1 MQLLQP
7 SLADVFKARQQIR
20 TTIQHTPLIKSHSL
34 TDFMGC
40 EIYLKLE
47 SLQTTGSFKLRGATN
62 KILSLTEAEKVR
74 GVIAVSSGNHGRA
87 VAYVANKHGIP
98 AVICVSETVPENK
111 VSAIRALGAR
121 VEVRGKT
128 YDQATEIAID
138 LQQEHGL
145 TMIHPFD
152 DPFVIAG
159 QGTIGLEI
167 IDQVPDM
174 DAVIV
179 PLSGGGLLGGIAL
192 TLKSI
197 NPRIKTIGVS
207 MDQGAAMV
215 ESLKAGRVVEIVE
228 EPSLADALIGGLGPE
243 NRYTFKLNQ
252 KFVDQSILVSEE
264 EIAMGMTYALE
275 KEHLVVEGGG
285 AVGIGALLAA
295 KIPDLVG
302 KIVLVISGSNV
313 SLETLVG
320 CAGKIYPYQKEVH
333 GIID

>member
-7 SLADVFKARQQIR
+7 TLAEIFKARQRIL

-34 TDFMGC
+34 TDFTGC
-40 EIYLKLE
+40 EVYLKLE

-62 KILSLTEAEKVR
+62 KILSLNEADRAR

-121 VEVRGKT
+121 VEVRGRT
-128 YDQATEIAID
+128 YDEATEIAIG

-167 IDQVPDM
+167 MDHVPGI

-197 NPRIKTIGVS
+197 NPKIKTIGVS
-207 MDQGAAMV
+207 MEQGAAMV
-215 ESLKAGRVVEIVE
+215 ESLNAGMVVEVVE
-228 EPSLADALIGGLGPE
+228 EPSLADALIGGLGHE

-252 KFVDQSILVSEE
+252 QFVDQTILVGEE

-285 AVGIGALLAA
+285 AVGIGALLAG
-295 KIPDLVG
+295 KIPGLGG

-313 SLETLVG
+313 SLETLLG
-320 CAGKIYPYQKEVH
+320 CAGEIYPYQKEV
-333 GIID
+333 